1 MSENIS
7 LPLRPGRSKNPNPQ
21 FVTPKEKDG
30 KEKDTLDFN
39 LKLMRAAQ
47 NFTSKF
53 VFAMLVAFARQRGVR
68 RRMPPPDR
76 LKAINALM
84 QGLFFHYDPLANRV
98 NVSMTTL
105 AIECGLATEKKKLSI
120 CRATRALQFLRLL
133 GLITYKTE
141 YCSTLGCNFP
151 TDISFNP
158 EMFRVLDVSDRAVE
172 GACRAR
178 LGWKNQ
184 QRAKYGLPA
193 LSFEE
198 ARKEAWGAM
207 RGIFYKT
214 RLKLK
219 KRGEI
224 RAQAKRDSEKNRQQI
239 ETLVKRQMTAEI
251 AAGNF
256 PADRDAVMAEV
267 ARRVKQRMVRSR
279 GQYSR
284 LATP

>member
-1 MSENIS
+1 MTESIL
-7 LPLRPGRSKNPNPQ
+7 LPVGSSCAKNPDPQ
-21 FVTPKEKDG
+21 FKEPEG
-30 KEKDTLDFN
+30 KNTLDFN
-39 LKLMRAAQ
+39 RKLMQKAED
-47 NFTSKF
+47 FTSKF

-84 QGLFFHYDPLANRV
+84 QGICFHYDPLANRV

-151 TDISFNP
+151 TDISFEN
-158 EMFRVLDVSDRAVE
+158 EMFRVLDVSERAVE
-172 GACRAR
+172 GACRSR
-178 LGWKNQ
+178 LSWKNQ
-184 QRAKYGLPA
+184 QRAKIGLAA

-224 RAQAKRDSEKNRQQI
+224 RAQAKRDTEKNRKQI
-239 ETLVKRQMTAEI
+239 ETLVRRQLTAEI
-251 AAGNF
+251 AAGTF
-256 PADRDAVMAEV
+256 PANRDAVMAEV
-267 ARRVKQRMVRSR
+267 AQRVKLRMVRSR
-279 GQYSR
+279 GPHSR
-284 LATP
+284 LATT